1 MTYQEDFYTG
11 EDLEAILE
19 AIDKEIWDKDVEF
32 TGEIDVLIW
41 EIEEKPSKTGF
52 KCEKCEKLC
61 KFKQGLLQH
70 QNSKHRKVQSEQEEG
85 GTSTAAQNRLN
96 PACLKII

>member
-19 AIDKEIWDKDVEF
+19 AIDKEIWDKHVEF
-32 TGEIDVLIW
+32 TAEIDVLIW

-52 KCEKCEKLC
+52 KCEKCEKLY
-61 KFKQGLLQH
+61 KFKQGLLRH

>member
-1 MTYQEDFYTG
+1 MAYQEDFYTG

-32 TGEIDVLIW
+32 TAEIDVLVW
-41 EIEEKPSKTGF
+41 EIEEKPSRSGV

-61 KFKQGLLQH
+61 KSKQGLLRH
-70 QNSKHRKVQSEQEEG
+70 QNSKHRKFQ
-85 GTSTAAQNRLN
+85 
-96 PACLKII
+96 